1 MALFNLT
8 KVALPKI
15 PVTKNI
21 GPKTLI
27 SVTKL
32 TNLSETKKLKDLLDS
47 WGDLVDTSDSDN
59 ESQFWFT
66 INIGITVSLG
76 LSGTGNQETFL
87 VCVFLCV
94 GSCSLESKFIF
105 RETFMV
111 FYLDDSTSLNNISL
125 LGILL
130 GKGSLSQSSLVSN
143 SLFLQ
148 SFWN

>member
-1 MALFNLT
+1 MLSIMLVALFNLT

-15 PVTKNI
+15 TVNSWTKN
-21 GPKTLI
+21 PYFCNKK
-27 SVTKL
+27 KL

-94 GSCSLESKFIF
+94 GGSSLESYVNPFP
-105 RETFMV
+105 RG
-111 FYLDDSTSLNNISL
+111 FY
-125 LGILL
+125 GILP
-130 GKGSLSQSSLVSN
+130 
-143 SLFLQ
+143 
-148 SFWN
+148 